1 MSVVQFQAV
10 PRWQQIGLWSV
21 KALLAVAFLAAGS
34 AKLYGVPMM
43 VQTFEHVGVGQWFR
57 YLTGFLEVVG
67 AAAVLIPTVAGFGAV
82 LLAAIMVGA
91 TLAHLLVVPGSPIP
105 AIVLFALSA
114 LVAFAHRDQTAAVA
128 TMVFAHRD

>member
-1 MSVVQFQAV
+1 MSVVQSQAA

-21 KALLAVAFLAAGS
+21 KALLAAAFLAAGS

-57 YLTGFLEVVG
+57 YFTGFLEVVG
-67 AAAVLIPTVAGFGAV
+67 AAAVLIPTVAGFGGV

-105 AIVLFALSA
+105 AIVLFALST
-114 LVAFAHRDQTAAVA
+114 LVALAHRDQIAAVA
-128 TMVFAHRD
+128 TRVFAPRD

>member
-1 MSVVQFQAV
+1 MAVVQIQAG

-21 KALLAVAFLAAGS
+21 KALLAAAFLAAGS

-43 VQTFEHVGVGQWFR
+43 VQTFEHVGVGQWLR

-67 AAAVLIPTVAGFGAV
+67 AVAVLIPTVAGFGGV

-91 TLAHLLVVPGSPIP
+91 TLTHLLVVPGSPIP
-105 AIVLFALSA
+105 AIVLF
-114 LVAFAHRDQTAAVA
+114 
-128 TMVFAHRD
+128 